1 MESWSNGLKI
11 DRTGDSAIFN
21 VFYVIIQH
29 QQLYLIENPVDFA
42 IYGVLQ
48 TISGTAEGIRT
59 PDLLVRSQTLYP
71 AELQPHILVSERKRK
86 PMERCEASH
95 TSPVVRLKGFE
106 PPTFWFV
113 AKHSIQLSYSRI
125 SLCRPDSYASI
136 TQKKTVGKPFFAKIQ
151 IFFVIG
157 KNDIK
162 GKGEKGIVVEKYESE

>member
-1 MESWSNGLKI
+1 MESWSNGQKI

-125 SLCRPDSYASI
+125 SVQTEPPQRRLNYTI
-136 TQKKTVGKPFFAKIQ
+136 TAADKMQEQIRNFLKFFRQPTGGTAAA
-151 IFFVIG
+151 G
-157 KNDIK
+157 
-162 GKGEKGIVVEKYESE
+162 